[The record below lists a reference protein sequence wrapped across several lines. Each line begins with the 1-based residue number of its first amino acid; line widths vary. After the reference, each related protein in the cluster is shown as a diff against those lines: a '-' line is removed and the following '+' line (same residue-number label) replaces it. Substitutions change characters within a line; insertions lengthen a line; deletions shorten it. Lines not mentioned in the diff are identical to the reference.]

1 MLPSAHSRERWFFFP
16 RRRFGIPSSGR
27 GRAEAELGSCLK
39 NVVPVVARG
48 PEALDG
54 RMEGDHGAGHVL
66 AGGIGVKATINEIAL
81 GDKGSQ
87 PARVGS
93 SAGCR
98 DAAVLGVEG
107 KATDGVDGRLDEDD
121 GWQRASGDGEEAEIF
136 LRTWGQPVPGALG
149 GAAQFG
155 AHGLV
160 FFSKEQE
167 NGIGSGV
174 GVETPDWIRGSIRA
188 GGRARSLIR

>member
-1 MLPSAHSRERWFFFP
+1 MGFRVV
-16 RRRFGIPSSGR
+16 GG
-27 GRAEAELGSCLK
+27 GKAEAELGSCLK

-54 RMEGDHGAGHVL
+54 RREGDHGAGHVL

-121 GWQRASGDGEEAEIF
+121 GGR
-136 LRTWGQPVPGALG
+136 GQ
-149 GAAQFG
+149 
-155 AHGLV
+155 
-160 FFSKEQE
+160 
-167 NGIGSGV
+167 
-174 GVETPDWIRGSIRA
+174 A
-188 GGRARSLIR
+188 GMAKKPRSF